1 MNIRYQVIWLKRR
14 QHIRIIDIIHCIHI
28 KMNIY
33 LDQQNFS
40 KRKKLNPK
48 FQHTHR
54 PFHKFVNYV
63 VQLQKIQT
71 SHQYSKI
78 IYDNYLGE
86 INFLSMIEHF
96 IGMFNGHF
104 IWWKKKVI
112 MYSYNFI
119 PLTFIS
125 FIFILFFKWNYYW
138 FIIFSHE
145 YIIQHAWFQHIF
157 KSNKNYL
164 KGTSIY

>member
-1 MNIRYQVIWLKRR
+1 M
-14 QHIRIIDIIHCIHI
+14 IHNIHI
-28 KMNIY
+28 EMNIY
-33 LDQQNFS
+33 LDQHNFS
-40 KRKKLNPK
+40 NRKKLNPK

-104 IWWKKKVI
+104 I
-112 MYSYNFI
+112 
-119 PLTFIS
+119 
-125 FIFILFFKWNYYW
+125 
-138 FIIFSHE
+138 
-145 YIIQHAWFQHIF
+145 
-157 KSNKNYL
+157 
-164 KGTSIY
+164 

>member
-1 MNIRYQVIWLKRR
+1 
-14 QHIRIIDIIHCIHI
+14 
-28 KMNIY
+28 MNIY

-40 KRKKLNPK
+40 NRTKLNPK

-78 IYDNYLGE
+78 IYANYLGE

-96 IGMFNGHF
+96 IDMFNGHF
-104 IWWKKKVI
+104 I
-112 MYSYNFI
+112 
-119 PLTFIS
+119 
-125 FIFILFFKWNYYW
+125 
-138 FIIFSHE
+138 
-145 YIIQHAWFQHIF
+145 
-157 KSNKNYL
+157 
-164 KGTSIY
+164 